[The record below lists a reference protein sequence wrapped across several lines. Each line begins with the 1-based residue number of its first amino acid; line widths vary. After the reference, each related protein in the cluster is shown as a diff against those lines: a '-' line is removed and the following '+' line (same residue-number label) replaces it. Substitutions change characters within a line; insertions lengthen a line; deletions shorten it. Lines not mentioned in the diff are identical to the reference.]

1 MIMFMGFDMLN
12 KLGNTL
18 HSMWIT
24 STACVLLKYNI
35 FVSSY
40 VIFPASGRLSAALL
54 PLTRAKN
61 RND

>member
-1 MIMFMGFDMLN
+1 MGFDMLN
-12 KLGNTL
+12 KLGYTL

-24 STACVLLKYNI
+24 STISACVLLKYDI

-40 VIFPASGRLSAALL
+40 VISPALGRLSAAPL